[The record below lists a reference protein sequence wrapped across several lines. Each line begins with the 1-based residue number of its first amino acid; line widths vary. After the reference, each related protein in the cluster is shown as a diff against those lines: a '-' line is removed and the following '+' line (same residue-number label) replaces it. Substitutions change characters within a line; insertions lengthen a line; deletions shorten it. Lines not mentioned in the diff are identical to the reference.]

1 MQQSPIFFSNQTEFR
16 KWLETNFDKETEII
30 VGYYKVNTGIPSIT
44 WPQSV
49 EVALC
54 FGWIDGIR
62 RSIDEKSYCNRFTPR
77 KPNSN
82 WSNVNINKVKELTE
96 KGLMHPAG
104 LLAFEKKDN
113 NKINLYSYE
122 NETFQ
127 LSETDE
133 KKFKTNKTAW
143 IFFRKQTPS
152 YQKTAIK
159 WVLSAKQESTKQ
171 NRLKQLIQDCELEV
185 KIKPLN
191 YRKK

>member
-1 MQQSPIFFSNQTEFR
+1 MQQSPKFFSNQTEFR
-16 KWLETNFDKETEII
+16 KWLEKNYSKETEII
-30 VGYYKVNTGIPSIT
+30 VGFYKVNTGIPSIT

-62 RSIDEKSYCNRFTPR
+62 RSIDEKSYCIRFTPR

-82 WSNVNINKVKELTE
+82 WSNININKVKELTE

-104 LLAFEKKDN
+104 LLAFEKRDN
-113 NKINLYSYE
+113 NKTKLYSYE
-122 NETFQ
+122 NETLH

-133 KKFKTNKTAW
+133 DKFKTNKIAW
-143 IFFRKQTPS
+143 LFFKIQTQS
-152 YQKTAIK
+152 YKKTAIK

-171 NRLKQLIQDCELEV
+171 NRLNQLIQDCELGV